1 MCPFFFCYFVSSVI
15 TYSIFV
21 SCCCGCPLVAVCYHA
36 IYNFFRIPIDKIESE
51 SEKKKTIKCR
61 KPNFIKKMIVFLL
74 ERMRLFTCTW
84 WMCVVDVNWSCQQ
97 RDLSTYY
104 DVVTLVLSTM
114 EISFQMRLPHVH
126 LRRKFCISSIDNRDE
141 YLLCFEAKF
150 IIKQNKNIELIST
163 LMESEQIKSAEAM
176 RHHCFQW
183 LSSCRLHR
191 ILQRASVYRWS
202 MITPPK
208 KQLHFNEYSF
218 DWFFFCVCLTTHKQL
233 SDDR

>member
-1 MCPFFFCYFVSSVI
+1 
-15 TYSIFV
+15 
-21 SCCCGCPLVAVCYHA
+21 
-36 IYNFFRIPIDKIESE
+36 
-51 SEKKKTIKCR
+51 
-61 KPNFIKKMIVFLL
+61 
-74 ERMRLFTCTW
+74 MRLFTCTW
-84 WMCVVDVNWSCQQ
+84 WMCVVNVNWSCQQ

-126 LRRKFCISSIDNRDE
+126 LRRKFCISFIDNRDE

-218 DWFFFCVCLTTHKQL
+218 DWFFFVFVWLRISNWVTTGSRNLHSYTELTVQWGVTNSYVRTICGQHARYDTHATQPIEINNSIYLLNTYKWTAAVTAKK
-233 SDDR
+233 